1 VKKLELSKFIVSTYG
16 VIFTCVLM
24 VGCSP
29 KIEVVA
35 PSKPIEINMN
45 IKIDHEVRIKVDRE
59 LDNVISED
67 SGLF

>member
-1 VKKLELSKFIVSTYG
+1 MNKSNLAKIKFSSYLILIAGFILS
-16 VIFTCVLM
+16 
-24 VGCSP
+24 GCSP
-29 KIEVVA
+29 KIEVMA

-59 LDNVISED
+59 LDNVISEE